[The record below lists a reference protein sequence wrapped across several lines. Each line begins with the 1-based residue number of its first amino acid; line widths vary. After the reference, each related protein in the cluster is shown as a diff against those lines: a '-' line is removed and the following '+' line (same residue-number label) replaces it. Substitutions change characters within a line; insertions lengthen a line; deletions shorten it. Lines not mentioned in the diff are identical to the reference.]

1 MKKIFNIDTEPVLVT
16 NPKNISYI
24 METDFEGF
32 WLLLYKKNI
41 FIITS
46 EMIKG
51 QIEQHL
57 KRNNIK
63 DTKIFV
69 IKKSFGD
76 SVIDICNKKSIKEIV
91 IDVSDISYFLF
102 KSLNDKLKQNKI
114 SVIADNKIF
123 AQKRTVKD
131 TSEIKNIR
139 KACEIVSQVFEIVQK
154 KTVSGMTELDLHF
167 EIEKEF
173 AARHVVQSFKTIVA
187 SGENSANPHHVSGTR
202 KIRKNDIV
210 LIDMGCI
217 YKGYCSDL
225 TRTFFIGTPAKEYK
239 KIWDIVKLAH
249 DTALYNVKK
258 DIKASD
264 IDRFA
269 RNIINRNGYG
279 KNFIHT
285 TGHGV
290 GLDIHESPSI
300 SSKSEDILKEGM
312 IITVEPGIYLQNK
325 FGIRIE
331 DTVLVTKNGFEVL
344 TTAKY

>member
-1 MKKIFNIDTEPVLVT
+1 MKKNFNIDIKPILVT
-16 NPKNISYI
+16 NPKNIFYI
-24 METDFEGF
+24 MKADFDGF
-32 WLLLYKKNI
+32 WLLLYGKKI
-41 FIITS
+41 FTITS

-51 QIEQHL
+51 QLEQYL
-57 KRNNIK
+57 KQNNIK
-63 DTKIFV
+63 NMEIFV
-69 IKKSFGD
+69 IKESFSD
-76 SVIDICNKKSIKEIV
+76 TVIDICCKKNIKELIV
-91 IDVSDISYFLF
+91 DATDISYFLF
-102 KSLNDKLKQNKI
+102 KTLNDKFNKNKI
-114 SVIADNKIF
+114 SVIYDNKIF
-123 AQKRTVKD
+123 AEKRIIKD
-131 TSEIKNIR
+131 SAEIRNIQN
-139 KACEIVSQVFEIVQK
+139 ACKIVSQVFEIIK
-154 KTVSGMTELDLHF
+154 NRTVAGMTELDLHF

-210 LIDMGCI
+210 LVDMGCI

-225 TRTFFIGTPAKEYK
+225 TRTFFIGNPKKEYE

-258 DIKASD
+258 DIKARD

-269 RNIINRNGYG
+269 RNIINQNGYD

-290 GLDIHESPSI
+290 GLDIHESPYI
-300 SSKSEDILKEGM
+300 GSKSKDILKEGM
-312 IITVEPGIYLQNK
+312 VITIEPGIYIQNK
-325 FGIRIE
+325 FGVRIE